1 MTKKALVLGGTRF
14 FGKHLVY
21 ALLEQ
26 GIDVTI
32 ATRGKTADPYGNQV
46 KRLVFDR
53 RSEASIKD
61 VLTKETYDI
70 VFDNIAYS
78 AQDIMH
84 LLRHV
89 TTTRYVV
96 TTSMS
101 VYPTLHPDLVES
113 DFQPQD
119 YDVRLAE
126 SNQLPYGEG
135 KQTVETILTKE
146 YPEVSSV
153 FVRFPYVIGPE
164 DYTQRFAFYLKNL
177 VQQEPMAID
186 NLSQQM
192 AFVDAEEAG
201 RFLAFLGTSDY
212 VGPINGASKG
222 TCALEEVLAYGTA
235 KTGKTP
241 VFASD
246 GTKGPYNGTPAYSI
260 DTTQADTI
268 GFVFSNLEDWLY
280 QLCDWE
286 INRAIE
292 EHL

>member
-32 ATRGKTADPYGNQV
+32 ATRGKTADPFGNQV
-46 KRLVFDR
+46 KRLVFNR

-78 AQDIMH
+78 AQDIVH

-89 TTTRYVV
+89 TPPRFVV

-126 SNQLPYGEG
+126 SDQLPYGEG

-241 VFASD
+241 VFAAD
-246 GTKGPYNGTPAYSI
+246 GAKGPYNGTPAYSI

>member
-32 ATRGKTADPYGNQV
+32 ATRGKTADLFGNQV

-78 AQDIMH
+78 AQDIVH

-89 TTTRYVV
+89 TPTRYVV

-126 SNQLPYGEG
+126 SDQLPYGEG

-241 VFASD
+241 VFAAD
-246 GTKGPYNGTPAYSI
+246 GAKGPYNGTPAYSI